1 MRRFL
6 QYLHA
11 RLRCDPEPVLRTR
24 ARCQLLPVN
33 GEFSRL
39 AERHQLLLAT
49 WLRRSIIFDSSGL
62 RLDPSVSRCAGV
74 HLGNGI
80 ERQYLLAVLS
90 VDWHDLLRRI
100 FELRGHGAVMT
111 PHCRACP
118 VSSDVPCWFGERGL
132 TRACEAVAAGL
143 SYVIF
148 QAVTRS
154 EPEPWFHMEEPPA
167 TPADPLDS
175 KLIAAIEGCDFRWS
189 SCSCLGRPARC
200 TQAGY
205 PAIVVFDD
213 CRRCVEA
220 SDRTVAL

>member
-33 GEFSRL
+33 GELSRL

-49 WLRRSIIFDSSGL
+49 WLLRSIIFDPPGL
-62 RLDPSVSRCAGV
+62 RLDSSVPRCAGV

-80 ERQYLLAVLS
+80 ERQYVLAVLS
-90 VDWHDLLRRI
+90 IDWHDLLRRL
-100 FELRGHGAVMT
+100 FELRGHGAAVT
-111 PHCRACP
+111 PHCPACP
-118 VSSDVPCWFGERGL
+118 VSADVACWFGERGL

-148 QAVTRS
+148 QARTRS
-154 EPEPWFHMEEPPA
+154 EPQPQVAEP
-167 TPADPLDS
+167 TDTQVVSLDS
-175 KLIAAIEGCDFRWS
+175 KLVAAIETCPFRS
-189 SCSCLGRPARC
+189 SQCGCLGRPARC

-205 PAIVVFDD
+205 PAIVTFDD